1 MQNNDSRSS
10 LLNSSFSILH
20 SRRPPY
26 LWAAVVA
33 AGVFALYLL
42 TLAPTTQFWDASEY
56 ITAAHALGI
65 PHPPG
70 SPLFVLLAHVW
81 GLVPLAADYG
91 ARINIFAALT
101 SALAAGCWFLIGDSW
116 LRTIVPAPLPRR
128 LAALAGT
135 LVGATAF
142 SVWNQSVVNE
152 KVYTVSLLSVALILW
167 IGLRWAET
175 PAAHRTDRPLL
186 VIAYLLVLTSAN
198 HLMGVLVAPA
208 VLVLVLLT
216 EPRVLIRPRF
226 LGALAAVV
234 LVAASAY
241 LFMPIRAHLDPYL
254 NEGNPTTWPAL
265 RDVLTRAQ
273 FGKPSL
279 FDNPMYP
286 AGGMNPGRSLL
297 LVGQQLLNY
306 MQYFTWQW
314 GHDWPAP
321 VQQLLAIGFA
331 GLGLLGARRHWRAD
345 RTSAAT
351 MTALI
356 GTLTLLL
363 VFYLNFKWGYSQ
375 PYNTPGLAHEV
386 RERDYFFIVSF
397 SAWGVWVGIGLVSLG
412 EWITRALEHAPARS
426 TPGPGRWAV
435 ALPVLLLALI
445 PLAGNRDSASRREE
459 TLARDYAHD
468 VLQSADPYAVIVTAG
483 DNDTFPLWYAQE
495 VDGVRRDVTVLVTS
509 LGNLDWYLKQMN
521 GRPLVPFDASTAPAL
536 YRDRTWPKPVTPWL
550 DNYYRAATDTLP
562 EYTPVEHPVTGRLG
576 SLDVSIDPARLPIPG
591 YLTRVDL
598 AILEMVKQQAGRRP
612 IYFSGTTADY
622 GEQLGL
628 GPYLVTEGMLRR
640 LTTTPVT
647 PNDSIRVSL
656 VQRRLVNVPRTTRL
670 AFEVYHGASA
680 ARQRPKG
687 WVDRASENSL
697 LPYILTYDT
706 LAELLHDS
714 DPAKASQALAL
725 ARATLANTDYPFD
738 LTPPSAAR
746 PTAPGAR

>member
-1 MQNNDSRSS
+1 MMNENNSPG
-10 LLNSSFSILH
+10 
-20 SRRPPY
+20 RPPY
-26 LWAAVVA
+26 IWAAAVA
-33 AGVFALYLL
+33 AGVLALYLL
-42 TLAPTTQFWDASEY
+42 TLAPTTQFWDAAEY

-81 GLVPLAADYG
+81 GLIPLATDYG
-91 ARINIFAALT
+91 ARINIFAAVT
-101 SALAAGCWFLIGDSW
+101 SAVAAGFWFLIGDSW
-116 LRTIVPAPLPRR
+116 LRTIIPATLPRR
-128 LAALAGT
+128 LVALAGT

-167 IGLRWAET
+167 IALRWAET
-175 PAAHRTDRPLL
+175 PAGERTDRPLL

-198 HLMGVLVAPA
+198 HQMGVLVAPA

-226 LGALAAVV
+226 LGALTGVMI
-234 LVAASAY
+234 VAASAY
-241 LFMPIRAHLDPYL
+241 LFMPIRSHLDPYL

-265 RDVLTRAQ
+265 HDVLTRAQ

-286 AGGMNPGRSLL
+286 AGALNPGRSLL
-297 LVGQQLLNY
+297 LVGQQIVNY
-306 MQYFTWQW
+306 IQYFTWQW
-314 GHDWPAP
+314 GRDWSAPA
-321 VQQLLAIGFA
+321 QQLLAALFA
-331 GLGLLGARRHWRAD
+331 GLGLVGARRQWRAD
-345 RTSAAT
+345 RRSAAT

-375 PYNTPGLAHEV
+375 PYTTPGLAHEV

-397 SAWGVWVGIGLVSLG
+397 SAWGVWVGMGLAAIGERLARV
-412 EWITRALEHAPARS
+412 RNHAPARS
-426 TPGPGRWAV
+426 ARVQWRWAV

-445 PLAGNRDSASRREE
+445 PLAGNHESASRRDE
-459 TLARDYAHD
+459 TLPRDYAHD

-509 LGNLDWYLKQMN
+509 LGNLGWYLRQMN
-521 GRPLVPFDASTAPAL
+521 ERPLATFDASTAPAL
-536 YRDRTWPKPVTPWL
+536 YRDRSWPKPTTPWL
-550 DNYYRAATDTLP
+550 ANYYRAATDTLP
-562 EYTPVEHPVTGRLG
+562 EYTPVEHPVAGRLG
-576 SLDVSIDPARLPIPG
+576 PLDVSIDPAQLPIPG
-591 YLTRVDL
+591 YLSRVDL
-598 AILEMVKQQAGRRP
+598 AILEIVKQQVGRRP
-612 IYFSGTTADY
+612 IYFSGTTSTY

-640 LTTTPVT
+640 LTTAPVT
-647 PNDSIRVSL
+647 PNDSIRVSQ

-714 DPAKASQALAL
+714 DPAGASQALQL

-738 LTPPSAAR
+738 LTPPTATQ
-746 PTAPGAR
+746 PTAPRAR

>member
-1 MQNNDSRSS
+1 MKTLPNDERTVV
-10 LLNSSFSILH
+10 
-20 SRRPPY
+20 RPPY
-26 LWAAVVA
+26 LWALLVA
-33 AGVFALYLL
+33 TGVLALYLV
-42 TLAPTTQFWDASEY
+42 TLAPTTQFWDAPEY

-81 GLVPLAADYG
+81 GFLPLARDYG
-91 ARINIFAALT
+91 ARINIFAAVT
-101 SALAAGCWFLIGDSW
+101 SALAAGFWFLIGDSW
-116 LRTIVPAPLPRR
+116 LRTVIREPLPRR
-128 LAALAGT
+128 LTAFAGS

-167 IGLRWAET
+167 IALRWAET
-175 PAAHRTDRPLL
+175 PAADRTDRPLL
-186 VIAYLLVLTSAN
+186 VVGYLLVLTSAN

-208 VLVLVLLT
+208 VLVLVLST

-226 LGALAAVV
+226 LAALTGVT
-234 LVAASAY
+234 LVAATAY

-279 FDNPMYP
+279 LDNPMYP
-286 AGGMNPGRSLL
+286 AGTLNPGRSVTLF
-297 LVGQQLLNY
+297 GQQLLNY
-306 MQYFTWQW
+306 VQYWSWQW
-314 GHDWPAP
+314 GRDWPAP
-321 VQQLLAIGFA
+321 VQALLSVGVAA
-331 GLGLLGARRHWRAD
+331 LGLVGARRHWRAD
-345 RTSAAT
+345 RKSAAT
-351 MTALI
+351 MTALV
-356 GTLTLLL
+356 GTLTVLL

-375 PYNTPGLAHEV
+375 PYNAPGLAHEV

-397 SAWGVWVGIGLVSLG
+397 SAWGVWVGMGLAAIAEL
-412 EWITRALEHAPARS
+412 LARS
-426 TPGPGRWAV
+426 RARTERAPFVVRWAV

-445 PLAGNRDSASRREE
+445 PLAGNRESASRRGES
-459 TLARDYAHD
+459 LARDYAYD

-509 LGNLDWYLKQMN
+509 LGNLGWYLQQMN
-521 GRPLVPFDASTAPAL
+521 QRPVATFDSSSAPAL
-536 YRDRTWPKPVTPWL
+536 YRGRAWPKPTEPWL
-550 DNYYRAATDTLP
+550 RNYYRAQTDTLP
-562 EYTPVEHPVTGRLG
+562 EYTPVAQPLAGRLG
-576 SLDVSIDPARLPIPG
+576 PLAVAIDPTALPIPG
-591 YLTRVDL
+591 YLSRVDL

-612 IYFSGTTADY
+612 IYFSGTTANYAD
-622 GEQLGL
+622 QLGL
-628 GPYLVTEGMLRR
+628 GRYLVTEGMLRR
-640 LTTTPVT
+640 LTTTPVA
-647 PNDSIRVSL
+647 PSDSVRLSD
-656 VQRRLVNVPRTTRL
+656 VQRRFVNVPRTTRL

-687 WVDRASENSL
+687 WVDRASENNL

-714 DPAKASQALAL
+714 DPAKAARALDLARGALAS
-725 ARATLANTDYPFD
+725 TDYPFD
-738 LTPPSAAR
+738 LTPPAPSPA
-746 PTAPGAR
+746 TAPRAR